1 MQGVPTE
8 KLAAW
13 HETDGKRIDRHTPS
27 LPSRIRYSTATAT
40 RAGAASSSLSSS
52 TTYSA
57 IKSPTD
63 ERTQPRTSPSGAR
76 VLTPRPATVHGH
88 GHGELETWTLF
99 RFDQHPACQ
108 ILTGRERPPHTLA
121 PHRGQS
127 IQRTATQGQKAKRLR
142 VL

>member
-76 VLTPRPATVHGH
+76 VLTPRPATVHR
-88 GHGELETWTLF
+88 HGELETWTLF

-108 ILTGRERPPHTLA
+108 ILTGRGNEHHTHTLA

>member
-52 TTYSA
+52 TTYSP
-57 IKSPTD
+57 IKSPP
-63 ERTQPRTSPSGAR
+63 EGRTQPRTSPSGVR
-76 VLTPRPATVHGH
+76 VLTTRPATVHGH
-88 GHGELETWTLF
+88 ETWTLF

-108 ILTGRERPPHTLA
+108 ILTGRGNEHHTHTLA